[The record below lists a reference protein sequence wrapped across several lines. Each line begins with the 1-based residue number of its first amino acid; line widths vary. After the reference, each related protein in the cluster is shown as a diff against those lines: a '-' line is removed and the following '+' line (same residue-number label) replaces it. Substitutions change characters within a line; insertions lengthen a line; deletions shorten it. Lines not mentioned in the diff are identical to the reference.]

1 MQELSAIVPAR
12 DKQTII
18 KTAISKVDSLSDEN
32 SLGFFYGMLTKS
44 CFCDKLLMLLLSL

>member
-18 KTAISKVDSLSDEN
+18 KTAISKVIALSN
-32 SLGFFYGMLTKS
+32 SIVGKNHF
-44 CFCDKLLMLLLSL
+44 

>member
-18 KTAISKVDSLSDEN
+18 KTAISKVIALSN
-32 SLGFFYGMLTKS
+32 SIVGKIHF
-44 CFCDKLLMLLLSL
+44 